1 LKSSIDAAISR
12 DKNVIRKEEEMALK
26 YKDIKSELQR
36 VWHVQTK
43 LVSVVTP
50 SNSNHLKIV
59 QKMSEQHTVKA
70 RYAETTENRHFVHC
84 THASESAVVE
94 VLNV

>member
-1 LKSSIDAAISR
+1 
-12 DKNVIRKEEEMALK
+12 MALK

-43 LVSVVTP
+43 FIPVVTR

-70 RYAETTENRHFVHC
+70 RYAETTENRHFVHR
-84 THASESAVVE
+84 THASESAVVKIR
-94 VLNV
+94 NV